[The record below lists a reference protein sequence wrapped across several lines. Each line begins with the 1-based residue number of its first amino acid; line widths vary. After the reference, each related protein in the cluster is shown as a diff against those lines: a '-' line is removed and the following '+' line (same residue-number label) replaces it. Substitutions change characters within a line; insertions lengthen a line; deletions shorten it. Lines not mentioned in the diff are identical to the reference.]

1 LRPLQQFPP
10 EDAMI
15 SFLAVLLLSFA
26 TLCAGTYLA
35 DWVERRHC
43 AVCGLVADTP
53 ERADN

>member
-1 LRPLQQFPP
+1 
-10 EDAMI
+10 MI